1 MTMSSF
7 TQPFCTASSVG
18 ACDPNDLT
26 KMPVKLFAGRSFT
39 FPMSAP
45 DIAANFPETY
55 EVFRSIGVNGSATVA
70 GGQTVYTSNMMGGDE
85 VPCPFLC
92 CGFCVE
98 ITPELE
104 AWTLNGAVAD
114 VTVNPG
120 PSTPAFNGGLLA
132 SPVPPNQDGLQQG
145 VLEFGG
151 ATWRA
156 AVQMLLGYNLRFM
169 LQCKYELFNIPLVD
183 IGCLDSA
190 GPVDAAGASQ
200 VPAGPGIQAAN
211 AQYSALGLRSRF
223 LPPNTTSDQTVGLA
237 PAPVANVMRGGP
249 VLRGGMSGWYLC
261 PAPVLLAPCCRI
273 NLSLTTDTGGGTSTA
288 AGHLARLR
296 YEAADQSQN
305 PAGYA
310 PEWTNGLIAGQTKV
324 GGAFSYVMKIG
335 QLDVK
340 ILMVG
345 YNLTL
350 KACEQYF
357 SYSNGGP
364 LIEALSNIPGMPG
377 LDGLKR

>member
-104 AWTLNGAVAD
+104 AWSLNGAVVD
-114 VTVNPG
+114 VTVPANAG
-120 PSTPAFNGGLLA
+120 PDTPVFNGEIANAGVA
-132 SPVPPNQDGLQQG
+132 GIHQG

-190 GPVDAAGASQ
+190 GPVDAAGGAQ

-211 AQYSALGLRSRF
+211 AQYAALGLRNRF
-223 LPPNTTSDQTVGLA
+223 LPPNMVAAGQPPAYA

-310 PEWTNGLIAGQTKV
+310 PEWTNGIIAGQPAA
-324 GGAFSYVMKIG
+324 GAAFSYVMKVG

-357 SYSNGGP
+357 SYSQGGP